1 MSEFQSA
8 KDMNF
13 FQRLFGGKRYSAQ
26 EVDFIQGQEASE
38 YSATFGTMQGDYAT
52 ALQYD
57 KPPAEW
63 LASGKTEDQW
73 NQFRAQEKDKSLTG
87 FTASKYI
94 TMFGK
99 DKFLQNLPADTA
111 KETLSTFE
119 DKETGQFKFFDPFNS
134 PTYKNEAGEE
144 LTDVNVRT
152 ASMSEDGTASMR
164 TNNLTEDGRNQRDS
178 QDEGMALDNSQLDA
192 FFELARIEKA
202 KKSGGRIT
210 DSLKDLD
217 QELLNE
223 QNINVD
229 EAILSGD
236 RSVTLGA
243 AEKIANYF
251 KEKGISV
258 KDTTTGE
265 RFSEDDSVK
274 AAADQAS
281 ADAMPNLEGT
291 FSGSTVNPA
300 DPGVVKANE
309 IITSY
314 KRGDNVNAE
323 ELAGGLSKGFRQTF
337 INNFNSS
344 QKLADVARTRIA
356 ALEKKRED
364 NNGVLSKGDEQRLVG
379 AQSLLN
385 RSLDSQERLI
395 ERVKNNIASD
405 TETYRERVSGNQESL
420 TADLDR
426 VNFNLTVESISP
438 AGREKLLEEQGDT
451 LKKFLTGKHLETAGS
466 DKTVVNQV
474 LASTGADLKAIQ
486 SNGPLMEDL
495 QNLSGAELNQ
505 KYMNQ
510 DGSLNTEA
518 IYGKDYEPEVESI
531 LQKNVSKKQIADF
544 VSAVK
549 SGDQEKID
557 AVVDSIKLSEE
568 DERQLTSIIT
578 QSASGA
584 NYAKGA
590 QGPGGRGK
598 ARAFAIIAMSTMDKD
613 SPEYKRLTS
622 APYLSMIETG
632 RFTGDQLD
640 YQSKI
645 YNNARL
651 DRQMRGVSNPVKE
664 EIDQVRDFI
673 VDFGTDE
680 DSPLFENAQALFRNV
695 SPRLSA
701 AKGQITNAADERAV
715 LTYTMEMMKKFQQ
728 TLEPSIFQK
737 IFSLGFARG
746 GKVNMFGENID
757 LEPIIKGNEL
767 IGFRSGSAKIML
779 NDAQQD
785 FDPRFINALKEI
797 AITN

>member
-1 MSEFQSA
+1 
-8 KDMNF
+8 MNF
-13 FQRLFGGKRYSAQ
+13 FQRVFGGRRYTAQ
-26 EVDFIQGQEASE
+26 EVDAIQGQEASE

-52 ALQYD
+52 ALQD
-57 KPPAEW
+57 ETPPEEW
-63 LASGKTEDQW
+63 LASGKTQDQW
-73 NQFRAQEKDKSLTG
+73 SKFRNQEKDKSLTG

-94 TMFGK
+94 TIYGK

-111 KETLSTFE
+111 KETLSTFQ

-144 LTDVNVRT
+144 VTDINVRT
-152 ASMSEDGTASMR
+152 ATMGEDGTAKMR
-164 TNNLTEDGRNQRDS
+164 TNNLTADGSNQRDS
-178 QDEGMALDNSQLDA
+178 EDPGMAVDNSQLDA
-192 FFELARIEKA
+192 FFELARLEKA

-210 DSLKDLD
+210 ESLKRLD

-223 QNINVD
+223 QNLDID

-236 RSVTLGA
+236 RSVTLNA

-265 RFSEDDSVK
+265 RFSADDSVT

-291 FSGSTVNPA
+291 LSGSTVNPA
-300 DPGVVKANE
+300 NPAVVRANE
-309 IITSY
+309 IVTSY
-314 KRGDNVNAE
+314 KRGDNINVE
-323 ELAGGLSKGFRQTF
+323 DLAGGLSKGFQKTF
-337 INNFNSS
+337 TRDFNSS
-344 QKLADVARTRIA
+344 QTRADAARTRIA
-356 ALEKKRED
+356 ALEQKREKD
-364 NNGVLSKGDEQRLVG
+364 GELSKGDQQKLAG
-379 AQSLLN
+379 AEKQLE
-385 RSLDSQERLI
+385 RSLDSQERLV
-395 ERVKNNIASD
+395 ERVKNNIESD
-405 TETYRERVSGNQESL
+405 AKTYRERVAGDQSKL
-420 TADLDR
+420 TEDLDR
-426 VNFNLTVESISP
+426 VNFNLTVESVSP
-438 AGREKLLEEQGDT
+438 AGKEKLLTEQGDT
-451 LKKFLTGKHLETAGS
+451 LKKFLTGKHLDTPGS
-466 DKTVVNQV
+466 EKTVVNQV
-474 LASTGADLKAIQ
+474 LASKGNDLKAIQ
-486 SNGPLMEDL
+486 GNGPLMEDL
-495 QNLSGAELNQ
+495 KNLSGAELNQ

-518 IYGKDYEPEVESI
+518 IYGKEYEPEVESI
-531 LQKNVSKKQIADF
+531 LKKTVSNKQIADF

-557 AVVDSIKLSEE
+557 AVVDSINISEE

-598 ARAFAIIAMSTMDKD
+598 ARAFAIIAMSTMDKS

-632 RFTGDQLD
+632 RFTGDQLN

-651 DRQMRGVSNPVKE
+651 DRAMRDVSSPVKV
-664 EIDQVRDFI
+664 EIDQVRDMI

-701 AKGQITNAADERAV
+701 AKQQATNAADQRAV

-728 TLEPSIFQK
+728 TLEPSTFQK
-737 IFSLGFARG
+737 IFSLGFAKG
-746 GKVNMFGENID
+746 GNLNMFGENID
-757 LEPIIKGNEL
+757 IKPIIEGNEL
-767 IGFRSGSAKIML
+767 IGFRSGSAKIEL
-779 NDAQQD
+779 NDAAQD
-785 FDPRFINALKEI
+785 FDPRFINALKEV
-797 AITN
+797 AIRN

>member
-1 MSEFQSA
+1 
-8 KDMNF
+8 MNF
-13 FQRLFGGKRYSAQ
+13 FQRVFGGRRYTAQ
-26 EVDFIQGQEASE
+26 EVDAIQGQEASE

-52 ALQYD
+52 ALQD
-57 KPPAEW
+57 ETPPEEW
-63 LASGKTEDQW
+63 LASGKTQDQW
-73 NQFRAQEKDKSLTG
+73 GKFRNQEKDKSLTG

-94 TMFGK
+94 TIYGK

-111 KETLSTFE
+111 KETLSTFQ

-144 LTDVNVRT
+144 VTDVNVRT
-152 ASMSEDGTASMR
+152 ATMGEDGTAKMR
-164 TNNLTEDGRNQRDS
+164 TNNLTADGSNQRDS
-178 QDEGMALDNSQLDA
+178 EDPGIALDNSQLDA
-192 FFELARIEKA
+192 FFELARLEKA

-210 DSLKDLD
+210 ESLKRLD

-223 QNINVD
+223 QNLDID

-236 RSVTLGA
+236 RSVTLNA

-265 RFSEDDSVK
+265 RFSADDSVT

-291 FSGSTVNPA
+291 LSGSTVNPA
-300 DPGVVKANE
+300 NPAVVKANE
-309 IITSY
+309 IVTSY
-314 KRGDNVNAE
+314 KRGDNINAE
-323 ELAGGLSKGFRQTF
+323 DLAGGLSKGFQKTF
-337 INNFNSS
+337 TRDFNSS
-344 QKLADVARTRIA
+344 QTRVDAARTRIA
-356 ALEKKRED
+356 ALEQKREKD
-364 NNGVLSKGDEQRLVG
+364 GELSKGDQQRLAG
-379 AQSLLN
+379 AEKQLE
-385 RSLDSQERLI
+385 RSLDSQERLV
-395 ERVKNNIASD
+395 ERVKNNIESD
-405 TETYRERVSGNQESL
+405 AKTYRERVAGDQSKL
-420 TADLDR
+420 TEDLDR
-426 VNFNLTVESISP
+426 VNFNLTVESVSP
-438 AGREKLLEEQGDT
+438 AGKEKLLTEQGNT
-451 LKKFLTGKHLETAGS
+451 LKKFLTGKHLDTPGS
-466 DKTVVNQV
+466 EKTVVNQV
-474 LASTGADLKAIQ
+474 LASKGNDLKAIQ
-486 SNGPLMEDL
+486 GNGPLMEDL
-495 QNLSGAELNQ
+495 KNLSGAELNQ

-518 IYGKDYEPEVESI
+518 IYGKEYEPEVESI
-531 LQKNVSKKQIADF
+531 LKKTVSNKQIADF

-557 AVVDSIKLSEE
+557 AVVDSINISEE
-568 DERQLTSIIT
+568 DERQLTSVIT

-598 ARAFAIIAMSTMDKD
+598 ARAFAIIAMSTMDKS

-632 RFTGDQLD
+632 RFTGDQLN

-651 DRQMRGVSNPVKE
+651 DRAMRDVSSPVKV
-664 EIDQVRDFI
+664 EIDQVREMI

-680 DSPLFENAQALFRNV
+680 DSPLYENAQALFKNV
-695 SPRLSA
+695 SPRITA
-701 AKGQITNAADERAV
+701 AKQQATNAADQRAV

-728 TLEPSIFQK
+728 TLEPSTFQK

-746 GKVNMFGENID
+746 GKLNMFGENID
-757 LEPIIKGNEL
+757 IKPIIKGNEL
-767 IGFRSGSAKIML
+767 IGFRSGSAEIKL
-779 NDAQQD
+779 NDAAQD
-785 FDPRFINALKEI
+785 YDPRFINALKEI
-797 AITN
+797 AIRN

>member
-1 MSEFQSA
+1 
-8 KDMNF
+8 MNF
-13 FQRLFGGKRYSAQ
+13 FQRVFGGRRYTAQ
-26 EVDFIQGQEASE
+26 EVDAIQGQEASE

-52 ALQYD
+52 ALQD
-57 KPPAEW
+57 ETPPEEW
-63 LASGKTEDQW
+63 LASGKTQDQW
-73 NQFRAQEKDKSLTG
+73 GKFRNQEKDKSLTG

-94 TMFGK
+94 TIYGK

-111 KETLSTFE
+111 KETLSTFQ

-144 LTDVNVRT
+144 VTDVNVRT
-152 ASMSEDGTASMR
+152 ATMGEDGTAKMR
-164 TNNLTEDGRNQRDS
+164 TNNLTADGSNQRDS
-178 QDEGMALDNSQLDA
+178 EDPGIALDNSQLDA
-192 FFELARIEKA
+192 FFELARLEKA

-210 DSLKDLD
+210 ESLKRLD

-223 QNINVD
+223 QNLDID

-236 RSVTLGA
+236 RSVTLNA

-265 RFSEDDSVK
+265 RFSADDSVT

-291 FSGSTVNPA
+291 LSGSTVNPA
-300 DPGVVKANE
+300 NPAVVKANE
-309 IITSY
+309 IVTSY
-314 KRGDNVNAE
+314 KRGDNINAE
-323 ELAGGLSKGFRQTF
+323 DLADGLSKGFQKTF
-337 INNFNSS
+337 TRDFNSS
-344 QKLADVARTRIA
+344 QTRVDAARTRIA
-356 ALEKKRED
+356 ALEQKREKD
-364 NNGVLSKGDEQRLVG
+364 GELSKGDQQRLAG
-379 AQSLLN
+379 AEKQLE
-385 RSLDSQERLI
+385 RSLDSQERLV
-395 ERVKNNIASD
+395 ERVKNNIESD
-405 TETYRERVSGNQESL
+405 AKTYRERVAGDQSKL
-420 TADLDR
+420 TEDLDR
-426 VNFNLTVESISP
+426 VNFNLTVESVSP
-438 AGREKLLEEQGDT
+438 AGKEKLLTEQGNT
-451 LKKFLTGKHLETAGS
+451 LKKFLTGKHLDTPGS
-466 DKTVVNQV
+466 EKTVVNQV
-474 LASTGADLKAIQ
+474 LASKGNDLKAIQ
-486 SNGPLMEDL
+486 GNGPLMEDL
-495 QNLSGAELNQ
+495 KNLSGAELNQ

-518 IYGKDYEPEVESI
+518 IYGKEYEPEVESI
-531 LQKNVSKKQIADF
+531 LKKTVSNKQIADF

-557 AVVDSIKLSEE
+557 AVVDSINISEE
-568 DERQLTSIIT
+568 DERQLTSVIT

-598 ARAFAIIAMSTMDKD
+598 ARAFAIIAMSTMDKS

-632 RFTGDQLD
+632 RFTGDQLN

-651 DRQMRGVSNPVKE
+651 DRAMRDVSSPVKV
-664 EIDQVRDFI
+664 EIDQVREMI

-680 DSPLFENAQALFRNV
+680 DSPLYENAQALFKNV
-695 SPRLSA
+695 SPRITA
-701 AKGQITNAADERAV
+701 AKQQATNAADQRAV

-728 TLEPSIFQK
+728 TLEPSTFQK

-746 GKVNMFGENID
+746 GKLNMFGENID
-757 LEPIIKGNEL
+757 IKPIIKGNEL
-767 IGFRSGSAKIML
+767 IGFRSGSAEIKL
-779 NDAQQD
+779 NDAAQD
-785 FDPRFINALKEI
+785 YDPRFINALKEI
-797 AITN
+797 AIRN

>member
-1 MSEFQSA
+1 
-8 KDMNF
+8 MNF
-13 FQRLFGGKRYSAQ
+13 FQRVFGGRRYTAQ
-26 EVDFIQGQEASE
+26 EVDAIQGQEANE

-52 ALQYD
+52 ALQD
-57 KPPAEW
+57 ETPPKEW
-63 LASGKTEDQW
+63 LASGKTQDQW
-73 NQFRAQEKDKSLTG
+73 NTFRNQEKDKSLTG

-94 TMFGK
+94 TMYGK

-111 KETLSTFE
+111 KETLSTFQ

-134 PTYKNEAGEE
+134 PTYKNEDGEE
-144 LTDVNVRT
+144 VTDVNVRT
-152 ASMSEDGTASMR
+152 ATMGEDGTAKMR
-164 TNNLTEDGRNQRDS
+164 TNNLTADGSNQRDS
-178 QDEGMALDNSQLDA
+178 EDPGMALDNSQLDA
-192 FFELARIEKA
+192 FFELARLEKA

-210 DSLKDLD
+210 ESLKRLD

-223 QNINVD
+223 QNLNID

-236 RSVTLGA
+236 RKVTLDA

-265 RFSEDDSVK
+265 RFSADDSVT

-281 ADAMPNLEGT
+281 ADAMPNLEGAL
-291 FSGSTVNPA
+291 SGSTVNPA
-300 DPGVVKANE
+300 NPAVVKANE
-309 IITSY
+309 IVTSY
-314 KRGDNVNAE
+314 KRGDNINVE
-323 ELAGGLSKGFRQTF
+323 ELAGGLSKGFQKTF
-337 INNFNSS
+337 TRDFNSS
-344 QKLADVARTRIA
+344 QTRADAARTRIA
-356 ALEKKRED
+356 ALEQKREKD
-364 NNGVLSKGDEQRLVG
+364 GELSKGDQQKLAG
-379 AQSLLN
+379 AKRQLE
-385 RSLDSQERLI
+385 RSLDSQERLV
-395 ERVKNNIASD
+395 ERVKNNIESD
-405 TETYRERVSGNQESL
+405 AKTYRERVAGDQSKL
-420 TADLDR
+420 TEDLDR
-426 VNFNLTVESISP
+426 VNFNLTVESVSP
-438 AGREKLLEEQGDT
+438 AGKEKLLTEQGDT
-451 LKKFLTGKHLETAGS
+451 LKKFLTGKHLDTPGS
-466 DKTVVNQV
+466 EKTVVNQV
-474 LASTGADLKAIQ
+474 LASKGNDLKAIQ
-486 SNGPLMEDL
+486 GNGPLMEDL
-495 QNLSGAELNQ
+495 KNLSGAELNQ

-518 IYGKDYEPEVESI
+518 IYGKEYEPEVESI
-531 LQKNVSKKQIADF
+531 LKKTVSKKQIADF

-557 AVVDSIKLSEE
+557 AVVDSINISEE
-568 DERQLTSIIT
+568 DERQLTSVIT

-584 NYAKGA
+584 NYARGA

-598 ARAFAIIAMSTMDKD
+598 ARAFAIIAMSTMDKS

-651 DRQMRGVSNPVKE
+651 DRAMRGVSDPVKV
-664 EIDQVRDFI
+664 EIDQVRDMI

-701 AKGQITNAADERAV
+701 AKGQMTNAADQRAV

-728 TLEPSIFQK
+728 TLEPSTFQK

-757 LEPIIKGNEL
+757 IDPIIQGNEL
-767 IGFRSGSAKIML
+767 VGFRSGSAKIML
-779 NDAQQD
+779 NDAAQD
-785 FDPRFINALKEI
+785 FDPKFINALKAI
-797 AITN
+797 AISN

>member
-1 MSEFQSA
+1 MSEFKSA
-8 KDMNF
+8 RDMNF
-13 FQRLFGGKRYSAQ
+13 FQRVFGGRRYTAQ
-26 EVDFIQGQEASE
+26 EVDAIQGQEASE

-52 ALQYD
+52 ALQD
-57 KPPAEW
+57 ETPPEEW
-63 LASGKTEDQW
+63 LASGKTQDQW
-73 NQFRAQEKDKSLTG
+73 GKFRNQEKDKSLTG

-94 TMFGK
+94 TIYGK

-111 KETLSTFE
+111 KETLSTFQ

-144 LTDVNVRT
+144 VTDVNVRT
-152 ASMSEDGTASMR
+152 ATMGEDGTAKMR
-164 TNNLTEDGRNQRDS
+164 TNNLTADGSNQRDS
-178 QDEGMALDNSQLDA
+178 EDPGIALDNSQLDA
-192 FFELARIEKA
+192 FFELARLEKA

-210 DSLKDLD
+210 ESLKRLD

-223 QNINVD
+223 QNLDID

-236 RSVTLGA
+236 RSVTLNA

-265 RFSEDDSVK
+265 RFSADDSVT

-291 FSGSTVNPA
+291 LSGSTVNPA
-300 DPGVVKANE
+300 NPAVVKANE
-309 IITSY
+309 IVTSY
-314 KRGDNVNAE
+314 KRGDNINAE
-323 ELAGGLSKGFRQTF
+323 DLAGGLSKGFQKTF
-337 INNFNSS
+337 TRDFNSS
-344 QKLADVARTRIA
+344 QTRVDAARTRIA
-356 ALEKKRED
+356 ALEQKREKD
-364 NNGVLSKGDEQRLVG
+364 GELSKGDQQRLAG
-379 AQSLLN
+379 AEKQLE
-385 RSLDSQERLI
+385 RSLDSQERLV
-395 ERVKNNIASD
+395 ERVKNNIESD
-405 TETYRERVSGNQESL
+405 AKTYRERVAGDQSKL
-420 TADLDR
+420 TEDLDR
-426 VNFNLTVESISP
+426 VNFNLTVESVSP
-438 AGREKLLEEQGDT
+438 AGKEKLLTEQGNT
-451 LKKFLTGKHLETAGS
+451 LKKFLTGKHLDTPGS
-466 DKTVVNQV
+466 EKTVVNQV
-474 LASTGADLKAIQ
+474 LASKGNDLKAIQ
-486 SNGPLMEDL
+486 GNGPLMEDL
-495 QNLSGAELNQ
+495 KNLSGAELNQ

-518 IYGKDYEPEVESI
+518 IYGKEYEPEVESI
-531 LQKNVSKKQIADF
+531 LKKTVSNKQIADF

-557 AVVDSIKLSEE
+557 AVVDSINISEE
-568 DERQLTSIIT
+568 DERQLTSVIT

-598 ARAFAIIAMSTMDKD
+598 ARAFAIIAMSTMDKS

-632 RFTGDQLD
+632 RFTGDQLN

-651 DRQMRGVSNPVKE
+651 DRAMRDVSSPVKV
-664 EIDQVRDFI
+664 EIDQVREMI

-680 DSPLFENAQALFRNV
+680 DSPLYENAQALFKNV
-695 SPRLSA
+695 SPRITA
-701 AKGQITNAADERAV
+701 AKQQATNAADQRAV

-728 TLEPSIFQK
+728 TLEPSTFQK

-746 GKVNMFGENID
+746 GKLNMFGENID
-757 LEPIIKGNEL
+757 IKPIIKGNEL
-767 IGFRSGSAKIML
+767 IGFRSGSAEIKL
-779 NDAQQD
+779 NDAAQD
-785 FDPRFINALKEI
+785 YDPRFINALKEI
-797 AITN
+797 AIRN

>member
-1 MSEFQSA
+1 MSEFKSA
-8 KDMNF
+8 RDMNF
-13 FQRLFGGKRYSAQ
+13 FQRVFGGRRYTAQ
-26 EVDFIQGQEASE
+26 EVDAIQGQEASE

-52 ALQYD
+52 ALQD
-57 KPPAEW
+57 ETPPEEW
-63 LASGKTEDQW
+63 LASGKTQDQW
-73 NQFRAQEKDKSLTG
+73 GKFRNQEKDKSLTG

-94 TMFGK
+94 TIYGK

-111 KETLSTFE
+111 KETLSTFQ

-144 LTDVNVRT
+144 VTDVNVRT
-152 ASMSEDGTASMR
+152 ATMGEDGTAKMR
-164 TNNLTEDGRNQRDS
+164 TNNLTADGSNQRDS
-178 QDEGMALDNSQLDA
+178 EDPGIALDNSQLDA
-192 FFELARIEKA
+192 FFELARLEKA

-210 DSLKDLD
+210 ESLKRLD

-223 QNINVD
+223 QNLDID

-236 RSVTLGA
+236 RSVTLNA

-265 RFSEDDSVK
+265 RFSADDSVT

-291 FSGSTVNPA
+291 LSGSTVNPA
-300 DPGVVKANE
+300 NPAVVKANE
-309 IITSY
+309 IVTSY
-314 KRGDNVNAE
+314 KRGDNINAE
-323 ELAGGLSKGFRQTF
+323 DLAGGLSKGFQKTF
-337 INNFNSS
+337 TRDFNSS
-344 QKLADVARTRIA
+344 QTRVDAARTRIA
-356 ALEKKRED
+356 ALEQKREKD
-364 NNGVLSKGDEQRLVG
+364 GELSKGDQQRLAG
-379 AQSLLN
+379 AEKQLE
-385 RSLDSQERLI
+385 RSLDSQERLV
-395 ERVKNNIASD
+395 ERVKNNIESD
-405 TETYRERVSGNQESL
+405 AKTYRERVAGDQSKL
-420 TADLDR
+420 TEDLDR
-426 VNFNLTVESISP
+426 VNFNLTVESVSP
-438 AGREKLLEEQGDT
+438 AGKEKLLTEQGNT
-451 LKKFLTGKHLETAGS
+451 LKKFLTGKHLDTPGS
-466 DKTVVNQV
+466 EKTVVNQV
-474 LASTGADLKAIQ
+474 LASKGNDLKAIQ
-486 SNGPLMEDL
+486 GNGPLMEDL
-495 QNLSGAELNQ
+495 KNLSGAELNQ

-518 IYGKDYEPEVESI
+518 IYGKEYEPEVESI
-531 LQKNVSKKQIADF
+531 LKKTVSNKQIADF

-557 AVVDSIKLSEE
+557 AVVDSINISEE
-568 DERQLTSIIT
+568 DERQLTSVIT

-598 ARAFAIIAMSTMDKD
+598 ARAFAIIAMSTMDKS

-632 RFTGDQLD
+632 RFTGDQLN

-651 DRQMRGVSNPVKE
+651 DRAMRDVSSPVKV
-664 EIDQVRDFI
+664 EIDQVREMI

-680 DSPLFENAQALFRNV
+680 DSPLYENAQALFKNV
-695 SPRLSA
+695 SPRITA
-701 AKGQITNAADERAV
+701 AKQQATNAADQRAV

-728 TLEPSIFQK
+728 TLEPSTFQK

-746 GKVNMFGENID
+746 GKLNMFGENID
-757 LEPIIKGNEL
+757 IKPNIKGNEL
-767 IGFRSGSAKIML
+767 IGFRSGSAEIKL
-779 NDAQQD
+779 NDAAQD
-785 FDPRFINALKEI
+785 YDPRFINALKEI
-797 AITN
+797 AIRN

>member
-152 ASMSEDGTASMR
+152 ATMSEDGTASMR

-291 FSGSTVNPA
+291 FSGSTVNPT
-300 DPGVVKANE
+300 DPGVVKA
-309 IITSY
+309 I
-314 KRGDNVNAE
+314 R
-323 ELAGGLSKGFRQTF
+323 
-337 INNFNSS
+337 
-344 QKLADVARTRIA
+344 
-356 ALEKKRED
+356 
-364 NNGVLSKGDEQRLVG
+364 
-379 AQSLLN
+379 
-385 RSLDSQERLI
+385 
-395 ERVKNNIASD
+395 
-405 TETYRERVSGNQESL
+405 
-420 TADLDR
+420 
-426 VNFNLTVESISP
+426 
-438 AGREKLLEEQGDT
+438 
-451 LKKFLTGKHLETAGS
+451 
-466 DKTVVNQV
+466 V
-474 LASTGADLKAIQ
+474 LAT
-486 SNGPLMEDL
+486 
-495 QNLSGAELNQ
+495 
-505 KYMNQ
+505 
-510 DGSLNTEA
+510 
-518 IYGKDYEPEVESI
+518 
-531 LQKNVSKKQIADF
+531 
-544 VSAVK
+544 
-549 SGDQEKID
+549 
-557 AVVDSIKLSEE
+557 
-568 DERQLTSIIT
+568 
-578 QSASGA
+578 SAS
-584 NYAKGA
+584 
-590 QGPGGRGK
+590 
-598 ARAFAIIAMSTMDKD
+598 F
-613 SPEYKRLTS
+613 
-622 APYLSMIETG
+622 
-632 RFTGDQLD
+632 
-640 YQSKI
+640 
-645 YNNARL
+645 
-651 DRQMRGVSNPVKE
+651 
-664 EIDQVRDFI
+664 
-673 VDFGTDE
+673 
-680 DSPLFENAQALFRNV
+680 
-695 SPRLSA
+695 
-701 AKGQITNAADERAV
+701 
-715 LTYTMEMMKKFQQ
+715 
-728 TLEPSIFQK
+728 
-737 IFSLGFARG
+737 
-746 GKVNMFGENID
+746 
-757 LEPIIKGNEL
+757 
-767 IGFRSGSAKIML
+767 
-779 NDAQQD
+779 
-785 FDPRFINALKEI
+785 
-797 AITN
+797 

>member
-1 MSEFQSA
+1 MSEFKSA
-8 KDMNF
+8 RDMNF
-13 FQRLFGGKRYSAQ
+13 FQRVFGGRRYTAQ
-26 EVDFIQGQEASE
+26 EVDAIQGQEASE

-52 ALQYD
+52 ALQD
-57 KPPAEW
+57 ETPPEEW
-63 LASGKTEDQW
+63 LASGKTQDQW
-73 NQFRAQEKDKSLTG
+73 GKFRNQEKDKSLTG

-94 TMFGK
+94 TIYGK

-111 KETLSTFE
+111 KETLSTFQ

-144 LTDVNVRT
+144 VTDVNVRT
-152 ASMSEDGTASMR
+152 ATMGEDGTAKMR
-164 TNNLTEDGRNQRDS
+164 TNNLTADGSNQRDS
-178 QDEGMALDNSQLDA
+178 EDPGIALDNSQLDA
-192 FFELARIEKA
+192 FFELARLEKA

-210 DSLKDLD
+210 ESLKRLD

-223 QNINVD
+223 QNLDID

-236 RSVTLGA
+236 RSVTLNA

-265 RFSEDDSVK
+265 RFSADDSVT

-291 FSGSTVNPA
+291 LSGSTVNPA
-300 DPGVVKANE
+300 NPAVVKANE
-309 IITSY
+309 IVTSY
-314 KRGDNVNAE
+314 KRGDNINAE
-323 ELAGGLSKGFRQTF
+323 DLADGLSKGFQKTF
-337 INNFNSS
+337 TRDFNSS
-344 QKLADVARTRIA
+344 QTRVDAARTRIA
-356 ALEKKRED
+356 ALEQKREKD
-364 NNGVLSKGDEQRLVG
+364 GELSKGDQQRLAG
-379 AQSLLN
+379 AEKQLE
-385 RSLDSQERLI
+385 RSLDSQERLV
-395 ERVKNNIASD
+395 ERVKNNIESD
-405 TETYRERVSGNQESL
+405 AKTYRERVAGDQSKL
-420 TADLDR
+420 TEDLDR
-426 VNFNLTVESISP
+426 VNFNLTVESVSP
-438 AGREKLLEEQGDT
+438 AGKEKLLTEQGNT
-451 LKKFLTGKHLETAGS
+451 LKKFLTGKHLDTPGS
-466 DKTVVNQV
+466 EKTVVNQV
-474 LASTGADLKAIQ
+474 LASKGNDLKAIQ
-486 SNGPLMEDL
+486 GNGPLMEDL
-495 QNLSGAELNQ
+495 KNLSGAELNQ

-518 IYGKDYEPEVESI
+518 IYGKEYEPEVESI
-531 LQKNVSKKQIADF
+531 LKKTVSNKQIADF

-557 AVVDSIKLSEE
+557 AVVDSINISEE
-568 DERQLTSIIT
+568 DERQLTSVIT

-598 ARAFAIIAMSTMDKD
+598 ARAFAIIAMSTMDKS

-632 RFTGDQLD
+632 RFTGDQLN

-651 DRQMRGVSNPVKE
+651 DRAMRDVSSPVKV
-664 EIDQVRDFI
+664 EIDQVREMI

-680 DSPLFENAQALFRNV
+680 DSPLYENAQALFKNV
-695 SPRLSA
+695 SPRITA
-701 AKGQITNAADERAV
+701 AKQQATNAADQRAV

-728 TLEPSIFQK
+728 TLEPSTFQK

-746 GKVNMFGENID
+746 GKLNMFGENID
-757 LEPIIKGNEL
+757 IKPIIKGNEL
-767 IGFRSGSAKIML
+767 IGFRSGSAEIKL
-779 NDAQQD
+779 NDAAQD
-785 FDPRFINALKEI
+785 YDPRFINALKEI
-797 AITN
+797 AIRN

>member
-1 MSEFQSA
+1 
-8 KDMNF
+8 MNF
-13 FQRLFGGKRYSAQ
+13 FQRVFGGRRYTAQ
-26 EVDFIQGQEASE
+26 EVDAIQGQEANE

-52 ALQYD
+52 ALQD
-57 KPPAEW
+57 ETPPKEW
-63 LASGKTEDQW
+63 LASGKTQDQW
-73 NQFRAQEKDKSLTG
+73 NTFRNQEKDKSLTG

-94 TMFGK
+94 TMYGK

-111 KETLSTFE
+111 KETLSTFQ

-134 PTYKNEAGEE
+134 PTYKNEDGEE
-144 LTDVNVRT
+144 VTDVNVRT
-152 ASMSEDGTASMR
+152 ATMGEDGTAKMR
-164 TNNLTEDGRNQRDS
+164 TNNLTADGSNQRDS
-178 QDEGMALDNSQLDA
+178 EDPGMALDNSQLDA
-192 FFELARIEKA
+192 FFELARLEKA

-210 DSLKDLD
+210 ESLKRLD

-223 QNINVD
+223 QNLNID

-236 RSVTLGA
+236 RKVTLDA

-265 RFSEDDSVK
+265 RFSADDSVT

-281 ADAMPNLEGT
+281 ADAMPNLEGAL
-291 FSGSTVNPA
+291 SGSTVNPA
-300 DPGVVKANE
+300 NPAVVKANE
-309 IITSY
+309 IVTSY
-314 KRGDNVNAE
+314 KRGDNINVE
-323 ELAGGLSKGFRQTF
+323 ELAGGLSKGFQKTF
-337 INNFNSS
+337 TRDFNSS
-344 QKLADVARTRIA
+344 QTRADAARTRIA
-356 ALEKKRED
+356 ALEQNREKD
-364 NNGVLSKGDEQRLVG
+364 GELSKGDQQKLAG
-379 AQSLLN
+379 AKRQLE
-385 RSLDSQERLI
+385 RSLDSQERLV
-395 ERVKNNIASD
+395 ERVKNNIESD
-405 TETYRERVSGNQESL
+405 AKTYRERVAGDQSKL
-420 TADLDR
+420 TEDLDR
-426 VNFNLTVESISP
+426 VNFNLTVESVSP
-438 AGREKLLEEQGDT
+438 AGKEKLLTEQGDT
-451 LKKFLTGKHLETAGS
+451 LKKFLTGKHLDTPGS
-466 DKTVVNQV
+466 EKTVVNQV
-474 LASTGADLKAIQ
+474 LASKGNDLKAIQ
-486 SNGPLMEDL
+486 GNGPLMEDL
-495 QNLSGAELNQ
+495 KNLSGAELNQ

-518 IYGKDYEPEVESI
+518 IYGKEYEPEVESI
-531 LQKNVSKKQIADF
+531 LKKTVSNKQIADF

-557 AVVDSIKLSEE
+557 AVVDSINISEE
-568 DERQLTSIIT
+568 DERQLTSVIT

-584 NYAKGA
+584 NYARGA

-598 ARAFAIIAMSTMDKD
+598 ARAFAIIAMSTMDKS

-651 DRQMRGVSNPVKE
+651 DRAMRGVSDPVKV
-664 EIDQVRDFI
+664 EIDQVRDMI

-701 AKGQITNAADERAV
+701 AKGQMTNAADQRAV

-728 TLEPSIFQK
+728 TLEPSTFQK

-757 LEPIIKGNEL
+757 IDPIIQGNEL
-767 IGFRSGSAKIML
+767 VGFRSGSAKIML
-779 NDAQQD
+779 NDAAQD
-785 FDPRFINALKEI
+785 FDPKFINALKAI
-797 AITN
+797 AISN